1 MRRSRFLAAL
11 AVLALAP
18 ALRADVVVLEARP
31 GGEAAK
37 ARVKPGDRLV
47 SWRRAAT
54 KGAPAASGAF
64 RAPWDVDELE
74 LAQVPLGPVAV
85 VYTRAGKRTVA
96 RLGGG

>member
-74 LAQVPLGPVAV
+74 LSQVPRGSIVV
-85 VYTRAGKRTVA
+85 VYRRSGRRGEA
-96 RLGGG
+96 RLG